1 MGEDIRFSLL
11 IKMIN
16 IAFERELTRRVSFM
30 GLTSAQC
37 GILGYLNY
45 HREQEVNPIDIEK
58 AMKLKRPTITG
69 ILHRLERKGFIRLV
83 ESEKDKRYKQVV
95 LTEKNEFHHVLM
107 EDTLFQLEGTLFQDI
122 SEQEIDEV
130 KRILKIMLKNMDG

>member
-69 ILHRLERKGFIRLV
+69 ILHRLEEKGFIRLV

-95 LTEKNEFHHVLM
+95 LTEKNELHHELM

-122 SEQEIDEV
+122 SEQEIDEA
-130 KRILKIMLKNMDG
+130 KRILKIMLKNMAG